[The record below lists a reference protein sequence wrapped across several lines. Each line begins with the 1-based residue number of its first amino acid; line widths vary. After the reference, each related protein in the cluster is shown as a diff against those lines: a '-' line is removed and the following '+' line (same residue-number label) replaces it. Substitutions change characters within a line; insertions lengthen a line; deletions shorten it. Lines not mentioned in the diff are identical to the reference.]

1 MLLIKI
7 ILFREK
13 IIQYTKTEY
22 LNFLKGKKTCHPKK
36 RCHLD
41 DGNTARAD

>member
-22 LNFLKGKKTCHPKK
+22 LNFLKGKKTESQEEMPS
-36 RCHLD
+36 
-41 DGNTARAD
+41 